1 MNLTHNQIINVV
13 RFDQTSLTV
22 HYILQDG
29 VAGNYKIKMVD
40 EKTNGYFYYED
51 LYLEPNITYWSSCPF
66 ILDYIYKNV
75 KIIFEFDNQIVFEKS
90 CVVYDTINKNCLSDL
105 YFYDYSVCINTYYEV
120 FVFKTYSQ
128 YGISIEE
135 NDIVV
140 DIGANVGAS
149 IKLALDNKC
158 KKIYCCEPNPVCID
172 VIKKY
177 YGENKNLIIDQYAI
191 CNSSGF
197 SELMIPSNG
206 KSTGSAKITQS
217 TTSTDYSTCT
227 YIQIKT
233 LTFKDFIAKN
243 KISKIDFLK
252 VDCEGGE
259 EFIFNETNIEYIKT
273 NVHKIAVEY
282 HTSNLHQYI
291 QNLLNT
297 FGFETH
303 VLSLSDQIGL
313 IYARNK
319 NYNIDS
325 ASIL

>member
-1 MNLTHNQIINVV
+1 MNLIHKQIINVV
-13 RFDQTSLTV
+13 QFDKTSLTV

-105 YFYDYSVCINTYYEV
+105 YFYDYSVSINTYYEV

-140 DIGANVGAS
+140 DIGSNVGAF

-158 KKIYCCEPNPVCID
+158 KEIYCCEPNPVCID
-172 VIKKY
+172 ILKKNY
-177 YGENKNLIIDQYAI
+177 SEYKNLFINQYAI
-191 CNSSGF
+191 SDSIGCSQ
-197 SELMIPSNG
+197 LMIPSFDNAAG
-206 KSTGSAKITQS
+206 TSKTKESTVLQSVDFSDCNFVNVEKIT
-217 TTSTDYSTCT
+217 
-227 YIQIKT
+227 
-233 LTFKDFIAKN
+233 FKEFIRKN
-243 KISKIDFLK
+243 NISRIDFLK

-259 EFIFNETNIEYIKT
+259 EFIFNETNIEYIKQ
-273 NVHKIAVEY
+273 NVYKIVIEY
-282 HTSNLHQYI
+282 HNNKKDYI
-291 QNLLNT
+291 NNLLKSV
-297 FGFETH
+297 GFETY
-303 VLSLSDQIGL
+303 VVSSSDTLGM

-319 NYNIDS
+319 N
-325 ASIL
+325 

>member
-51 LYLEPNITYWSSCPF
+51 MYLEPNITYWSSCPF

-90 CVVYDTINKNCLSDL
+90 YVVYDTINKNCLSDL
-105 YFYDYSVCINTYYEV
+105 YFYDNNICINSYFEV
-120 FVFKTYSQ
+120 FAFKTYSQ

-149 IKLALDNKC
+149 IKLAIDNKC
-158 KKIYCCEPNPVCID
+158 KEIYCCEPNPVCID

-177 YGENKNLIIDQYAI
+177 YGQNKNLYIDDCAI
-191 CNSSGF
+191 LDYTGF
-197 SELMIPSNG
+197 GELSLITID
-206 KSTGSAKITQS
+206 STSTNAKISHNKQDNYVS
-217 TTSTDYSTCT
+217 LK
-227 YIQIKT
+227 IKT
-233 LTFKDFIAKN
+233 KTFKDFILDN
-243 KISKIDFLK
+243 NISKIDFLK

>member
-1 MNLTHNQIINVV
+1 MNLIHKQIINVV
-13 RFDQTSLTV
+13 QFDKTSLTV

-105 YFYDYSVCINTYYEV
+105 YFYDYSVSINTYYEV

-140 DIGANVGAS
+140 DIGSNVGAF
-149 IKLALDNKC
+149 IKLALNNKC
-158 KKIYCCEPNPVCID
+158 KEIYGCEPNPVCID
-172 VIKKY
+172 ILKKNY
-177 YGENKNLIIDQYAI
+177 SEYKNLFINQYAI
-191 CNSSGF
+191 SDSIGCSQ
-197 SELMIPSNG
+197 LMIPSLDNAAG
-206 KSTGSAKITQS
+206 TSKTKESTVLQSVDFSDCNFVNVEKIT
-217 TTSTDYSTCT
+217 
-227 YIQIKT
+227 
-233 LTFKDFIAKN
+233 FKEFIRKN
-243 KISKIDFLK
+243 NISRIDFLK

-259 EFIFNETNIEYIKT
+259 EFIFNETNIEYIKQ
-273 NVHKIAVEY
+273 NVYKIVIEY
-282 HTSNLHQYI
+282 HNNKKDYI
-291 QNLLNT
+291 NNLLKSV
-297 FGFETH
+297 GFETY
-303 VLSLSDQIGL
+303 VVSSSDTLGM

-319 NYNIDS
+319 N
-325 ASIL
+325 